1 MRPVIGGLKKRRRPK
16 RKELIMHTKTTR
28 FKEGFRVASNW
39 SKVSL
44 FPNRLAVPALLILPI
59 LILTITGCGSNRNY
73 SNPDKGS
80 KEHPLLAIRVTP
92 NSVPAMAVAATTQ
105 LSAGAGYGG
114 YPGGISYQ
122 DVTGFATWA
131 TSDRAVATV
140 NNGLVTG
147 TGNGSAKISAVFGG
161 KSGSMTVFVGI
172 PQYITITPAGP
183 FSLSATPETDFFAT
197 QTFADG
203 STLDVSGPA
212 TWTATPDGVI
222 DIYPYLGGQ
231 AKLVAPGTATVTA
244 TLDSGMSGSVEV
256 TVVP

>member
-1 MRPVIGGLKKRRRPK
+1 
-16 RKELIMHTKTTR
+16 MHTKTTR
-28 FKEGFRVASNW
+28 FGEGLRVASNW
-39 SKVSL
+39 PKVSL
-44 FPNRLAVPALLILPI
+44 FPNRMAVPALLILPI
-59 LILTITGCGSNRNY
+59 VILTMTGCGSNY
-73 SNPDKGS
+73 SNPDTGS

-92 NSVPAMAVAATTQ
+92 SSLPAMALAATAQ

-122 DVTGFATWA
+122 DVTGSATWA

-140 NNGLVTG
+140 NNGLVTS

-172 PQYITITPAGP
+172 PQYVTITPAGP
-183 FSLSATPETDFFAT
+183 FSLSATRETDFFAT
-197 QTFADG
+197 ETFADG
-203 STLDVSGPA
+203 GTLDVSGPA

-222 DIYPYLGGQ
+222 DIYPYLGGH
-231 AKLVAPGTATVTA
+231 ANLLAPGTVTVTA
-244 TLDSGMSGSVEV
+244 ILDSGMSGSVEV